1 MRYKNEMKLGDAIRA
16 YLKALGFD
24 KKLKERELINSWEE
38 IMGKSVSDA
47 TDRLSIYNEVLFIYL
62 NSSIVRHELQMM
74 KGALIEALNKK
85 VGERIIK
92 NIVLK

>member
-24 KKLKERELINSWEE
+24 KKLKEREIINSWEE